1 MKEKKYLDGPFS
13 KWIKED
19 IESVYKARDEYL
31 KDEKDDMKYYKLK
44 KAIWNLSLTI
54 KSEVVTGEIPPS
66 LAEELKEYFW
76 GLLLW

>member
-76 GLLLW
+76 GLLL

>member
-31 KDEKDDMKYYKLK
+31 KDENDNLKYYKLK

-54 KSEVVTGEIPPS
+54 KSEVVTGEISPS